1 VLVRLVVVVVGYG
14 CTRGTADPN
23 PLIGKQEMDIE
34 DAELIVKKGGPL
46 EAVRDNVVGSRR
58 FDVHVSVDCRS
69 GIVPKVREGM
79 LETF

>member
-1 VLVRLVVVVVGYG
+1 LTSVSPTGGGGGYG

-69 GIVPKVREGM
+69 GIVPKV
-79 LETF
+79 